1 MTRIEN
7 DYPACALLFRALA
20 NQISSKKK

>member
-20 NQISSKKK
+20 NRISSK